1 MTEEVTHTD
10 ICTWYSI
17 VGNFCISGRKV
28 HRINLC
34 FNFRMLGLRDHA
46 HAAHLLV
53 QASPWHSMMPGLR
66 GFLASVTIEGLVL
79 TGLWVA
85 LSIPNLKLSGFT
97 MCVRGQC
104 WDKVIGRNTCIPD
117 TFIQ

>member
-66 GFLASVTIEGLVL
+66 GFLACYDRG
-79 TGLWVA
+79 TGADRSLGSP
-85 LSIPNLKLSGFT
+85 L
-97 MCVRGQC
+97 
-104 WDKVIGRNTCIPD
+104 NTKFKAIR
-117 TFIQ
+117 IHHMRERK